1 MGAYMLQGSRCVN
14 QIEEVCRDIE
24 KTINQTIQTT
34 LNSLERDCDLIAST
48 VETRLKDDRCDL
60 YEALNGGGGSK
71 NHQWLIIKCC
81 H

>member
-1 MGAYMLQGSRCVN
+1 MLQGSRCVN

-48 VETRLKDDRCDL
+48 VETRLKDDRSGL
-60 YEALNGGGGSK
+60 YEGLNAGVSK
-71 NHQWLIIKCC
+71 IHQSLIIKCC